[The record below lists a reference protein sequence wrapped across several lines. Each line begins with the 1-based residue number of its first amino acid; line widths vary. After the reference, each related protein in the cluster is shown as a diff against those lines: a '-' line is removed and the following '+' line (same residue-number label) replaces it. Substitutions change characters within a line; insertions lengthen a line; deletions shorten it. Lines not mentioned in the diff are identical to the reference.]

1 MGESTGSLTAEREKI
16 TGELSE
22 KQLQRLA
29 DEKDVGLHEAALEGL
44 RSRTGEAD
52 ARARELQTAIE
63 AAKAKIEAN
72 ALKIAEM
79 ERVRGDNQQKIA
91 AAEET
96 IRSANAARLEKEAAI
111 SKLGQDNRALTD
123 ERERMSGEMAR
134 LAERPHTL
142 QTIRYPDDR
151 LYAGR
156 PGLLRQRLSRTYD
169 PPHRHI
175 PQKARKNA
183 ADDTMDH

>member
-1 MGESTGSLTAEREKI
+1 MRPRW
-16 TGELSE
+16 
-22 KQLQRLA
+22 RLA
-29 DEKDVGLHEAALEGL
+29 EPYRRG
-44 RSRTGEAD
+44 RRP
-52 ARARELQTAIE
+52 RRELQTAIE

-134 LAERPHTL
+134 LPSAAPPPRP
-142 QTIRYPDDR
+142 
-151 LYAGR
+151 
-156 PGLLRQRLSRTYD
+156 S
-169 PPHRHI
+169 
-175 PQKARKNA
+175 
-183 ADDTMDH
+183 